1 MREAFIAG
9 PGKKIISAD
18 YSQIELRIMAHL
30 SGDKGFTEA
39 FKKNMIITRMMMIS
53 KANRIIFRLC
63 FAALCLLLILLFA
76 IIPSFSFPVPYQ

>member
-1 MREAFIAG
+1 MASFSVSITVTFGPSLVLFITR
-9 PGKKIISAD
+9 
-18 YSQIELRIMAHL
+18 YS
-30 SGDKGFTEA
+30 
-39 FKKNMIITRMMMIS
+39 NMIITRMMMIS